1 MENKKISL
9 DFDYTLS
16 RKDVQEFA
24 KKLINLSFDVWIVTS
39 RFSNE
44 EALLRGF
51 YGADKKNKE
60 IYDIAELCGIKKENI
75 VFTNKIYKINYLKDK
90 NFTIHLDD
98 DIDELMAIL
107 ESGDLCKPINVNY
120 FDWENACM
128 EILENK

>member
-24 KKLINLSFDVWIVTS
+24 KKLVNLDFDVWIITS
-39 RFSNE
+39 RISNE

-75 VFTNKIYKINYLKDK
+75 VFTNKIDKINYLKDK

>member
-24 KKLINLSFDVWIVTS
+24 KKLVNLDFDVWIVTS

-44 EALLRGF
+44 EALLRGL

-75 VFTNKIYKINYLKDK
+75 VFTNKIDKINYLKDK

-120 FDWENACM
+120 FDWENTCM

>member
-24 KKLINLSFDVWIVTS
+24 KKLVNLDFDVWIVTS

-44 EALLRGF
+44 EAS
-51 YGADKKNKE
+51 KKNWSWIEKNNKE
-60 IYDIAELCGIKKENI
+60 LYDVADSCGIKKDNI
-75 VFTNKIYKINYLKDK
+75 VFTHMIDKIEYLKGK

-98 DIDELMAIL
+98 NIDELMAIL

>member
-1 MENKKISL
+1 
-9 DFDYTLS
+9 
-16 RKDVQEFA
+16 
-24 KKLINLSFDVWIVTS
+24 
-39 RFSNE
+39 
-44 EALLRGF
+44 
-51 YGADKKNKE
+51 
-60 IYDIAELCGIKKENI
+60 
-75 VFTNKIYKINYLKDK
+75 LKDK

>member
-24 KKLINLSFDVWIVTS
+24 KKLVNLDFDVWIVTS

-75 VFTNKIYKINYLKDK
+75 VFTNKIDKINYLKDK

>member
-24 KKLINLSFDVWIVTS
+24 KKLVNLDFDVWIVTS

-44 EALLRGF
+44 EALLKGF

-75 VFTNKIYKINYLKDK
+75 VFTNKIDKINYLKDK